1 MINIIGIGPGS
12 LNYLTKIGENIVHKS
27 DVLIGGTRNLDSFKE
42 FRGER
47 IEINGSLN
55 KIIDYI
61 NENKDKNISIIASG
75 DPSIY
80 GIGKYMV
87 NKLGNENVNIV
98 SGISS
103 IQYIFSRIGMD
114 MNDIYISSCHGKQPD
129 FDYILSHKKVA
140 LVTDNIIG
148 PKEIAKEIIK
158 RKLNKVMVV
167 GENLSYE
174 NEKITIAPCQ
184 DIINVDKFDMNVL
197 VIYDEG

>member
-1 MINIIGIGPGS
+1 MINIIGIGPGN
-12 LNYLTKIGENIVHKS
+12 LNYITKIGENIVNKS
-27 DVLIGGTRNLDSFKE
+27 DVLIGGTRNLESFKD
-42 FRGER
+42 FNGEK
-47 IEINGSLN
+47 IEIKGSIK

-61 NENKDKNISIIASG
+61 NNNKDKNISIIASG

-87 NKLGNENVNIV
+87 SELGSENINIV

-140 LVTDNIIG
+140 LVTDTIIG

-158 RKLNKVMVV
+158 RKLNKVIVV

-174 NEKITIAPCQ
+174 NEKITILSCE
-184 DIINVDKFDMNVL
+184 DIINIDKFDMNVV